1 VLTLGQNMNSK
12 FHKLSTKKIV
22 QILNEPYLR
31 GNDGEGADYGKYESE
46 LQSILWQRQSKQWE
60 QTMKEQDKSKSRYEM
75 LLEENQELKD
85 ELRCLDLELENETL
99 RARITAMRENRFPN
113 LIESDE
119 IL

>member
-1 VLTLGQNMNSK
+1 MNSK

-31 GNDGEGADYGKYESE
+31 GNDGEGADYGRYEDE
-46 LQSILWQRQSKQWE
+46 LKSILWQRQSKQYQE
-60 QTMKEQDKSKSRYEM
+60 VEKMASKVKSRYDM

-99 RARITAMRENRFPN
+99 RARITAMRENRFPE

>member
-1 VLTLGQNMNSK
+1 MKSRFYNLP
-12 FHKLSTKKIV
+12 TKKIV

-46 LQSILWQRQSKQWE
+46 LQSILWQRQSKQYE
-60 QTMKEQDKSKSRYEM
+60 EVDKMASKVKTRYEM

-85 ELRCLDLELENETL
+85 ELRCLDLELENDAL
-99 RARITAMRENRFPN
+99 RARISELRASRFPDIIPN
-113 LIESDE
+113 DE

>member
-1 VLTLGQNMNSK
+1 MKSRFYNLP
-12 FHKLSTKKIV
+12 TKKIV

-60 QTMKEQDKSKSRYEM
+60 QTMKEQNKAKSRYEM

-99 RARITAMRENRFPN
+99 RARITAMRENRFPD